1 MDKKPYADIWG
12 DIVNLH
18 HLAGGL
24 AIGIALGLGSYLLG
38 FNVLKANFPK
48 LPANLLTAYSLL
60 VGIVGCLLAAI
71 ISAKLF
77 TPKRVLNQ
85 GEFSDE
91 DRLAVLDELQVDRE
105 KEKEELKLVDAECVA
120 EMKELQ
126 LYDLFTGTP
135 DKSKAVK

>member
-12 DIVNLH
+12 DTVNLH

>member
-12 DIVNLH
+12 DTVNLN

-24 AIGIALGLGSYLLG
+24 AIGIILGLGSYLLG
-38 FNVLKANFPK
+38 LNFLKATYPK

-60 VGIVGCLLAAI
+60 VGIVGCLIAAV

-85 GEFSDE
+85 GQFSDE
-91 DRLAVLDELQVDRE
+91 DRLAVLEELQVDRE
-105 KEKEELKLVDAECVA
+105 KEKEELKQVDAECVA

-126 LYDLFTGTP
+126 LYDLFTGNA